1 MTQQQLQSIILN
13 GENTTVEFKKCT
25 TELTHS
31 VFETVCSFFKSDG
44 WAETLFDRANLLI
57 KKILNKEER
66 SLNEDK
72 RPLNEN
78 KRLKRPLNEDKWPLK
93 RPLNECER
101 PINGRVKNMLQ
112 RDGVHFR
119 LSRFRH
125 CEARSNPVSHIINVY
140 NLSGTT
146 RQTGYTPSKIGNTL
160 IKRLD
165 CFVPRND
172 EKTVKRQFEM
182 HPREVLNR

>member
-1 MTQQQLQSIILN
+1 MTQQQLQSIIQN
-13 GENTTVEFKKCT
+13 GENITVEFKKCT

-101 PINGRVKNMLQ
+101 PINGKLKQYLVNIILSLIEEDGIKRNVFIEKSGKKRTTITQCLQILRDANMIEYIGSKKTGGYYLTRRVKNMLQ
-112 RDGVHFR
+112 RD
-119 LSRFRH
+119 
-125 CEARSNPVSHIINVY
+125 
-140 NLSGTT
+140 
-146 RQTGYTPSKIGNTL
+146 
-160 IKRLD
+160 
-165 CFVPRND
+165 
-172 EKTVKRQFEM
+172 
-182 HPREVLNR
+182 VLNR